1 MADKKKGRPHIVHPS
16 EINNWNEKYG
26 ENTYLPRAILCAQT
40 LIENEFID
48 EEHEFACYLLFKSIE
63 SRIHSC
69 RYEQG
74 IYKGVHCAWS
84 DPISGLMD
92 IIKYKSDM
100 WSQWVEQTKIFL
112 EKDQQQSCR
121 PTVDRIETNPDVG
134 YRLSN
139 IAMLPFGKN
148 SYKAQ
153 VKPVYAFEMSNNQSV
168 GLPTF
173 RKFDSITE
181 AKQELGLQKLD
192 KDSGMFTNTQDGR
205 QFLIQSESAT
215 SGLESVQTENT
226 ASKKKKEYVGYI
238 PIGQVE
244 IDGQLYTVN
253 QPFTFEQMQITLKKQ
268 D

>member
-1 MADKKKGRPHIVHPS
+1 MGRPYKLHPS
-16 EINNWNEKYG
+16 EIAKWIEKYG
-26 ENTYLPRAILCAQT
+26 ENTYLPRAILCVES
-40 LIENEFID
+40 LIEEGIIE
-48 EEHEFACYLLFKSIE
+48 EEHSMAGYLLFKSIE

-84 DPISGLMD
+84 DPISGVMD
-92 IIKYKSDM
+92 IIKYKTDM
-100 WSQWVEQTKIFL
+100 WLLWIEQTKIFL
-112 EKDQQQSCR
+112 DKDQQQSYR
-121 PTVDRIETNPDVG
+121 PTVDRTDTNPDVG

-139 IAMLPFGKN
+139 ITMLPFGKN

-192 KDSGMFTNTQDGR
+192 KDSGMFTNTQDGK
-205 QFLIQSESAT
+205 QFLIQSESVT
-215 SGLESVQTENT
+215 SGQESVETVITE
-226 ASKKKKEYVGYI
+226 SKQKKEYVGYI

-244 IDGQLYTVN
+244 IGGQRYTVN
-253 QPFTFEQMQITLKKQ
+253 QQFTFEQLQVTLKKQ